1 MRVSQVE
8 WTLSHSDSFSL
19 PRAPERILAVSIGGL
34 GDTVLFSPV
43 IRALRTRY
51 PEAHIELL
59 VASQL
64 AGTAY
69 APTNEIDRLFVA
81 NTNYSSLFTK
91 AVCLLPYSFRS
102 RIRGGFDL
110 GVFATGLNSKFIMF
124 LKTLAGIRRIVSAP
138 MPPSYETDFACNVA
152 LARRFDNDISEQD
165 VFFPV
170 TDEALGEAKR
180 ELARYDLLDTAR
192 VLAVYPSR
200 ELPHRP
206 RWQLWKLARVI
217 RLLKDKGYISK
228 VVLVG
233 SEEEGKEWQFADK
246 EDGIDANLA
255 GSLSILSIGAL
266 LSQCGIALGN
276 DGGIMHVAGAVGC
289 PLVVIMTSAPAS
301 YKPAGQKVRIVKSSL
316 SCCDSSYPQRP
327 EQCEIAKCT
336 EDITVEAVLQQCLDI
351 LGTNGSAI

>member
-1 MRVSQVE
+1 MNRSNSISPP
-8 WTLSHSDSFSL
+8 T
-19 PRAPERILAVSIGGL
+19 AAGRILAVSIGGL

-59 VASQL
+59 VASRL

-69 APTNEIDRLFVA
+69 ALSKEIDRLIVA
-81 NTNYSSLFTK
+81 DTNYSFLLFR
-91 AVCLLPYSFRS
+91 ALCLLPYSFRS

-110 GVFATGLNSKFIMF
+110 GVFATGLNPKFVMF
-124 LKTLAGIRRIVSAP
+124 LKSLAGIRRIVSAP
-138 MPPSYETDFACNVA
+138 TPPSYETDFACNVA

-170 TDEALGEAKR
+170 TNEALGEAKR

-217 RLLKDKGYISK
+217 RLLKDKGSISK

-233 SEEEGKEWQFADK
+233 SEEEGKEWQLADR
-246 EDGIDANLA
+246 EGGIDANLA
-255 GSLSILSIGAL
+255 GSLSIHAIGAL
-266 LSQCGIALGN
+266 FSQCGMALGN
-276 DGGIMHVAGAVGC
+276 DGGIMHIAGAVGC
-289 PLVVIMTSAPAS
+289 PLVVVMTSAPAS
-301 YKPAGQKVRIVKSSL
+301 YRPAGQKVRIVKPNL
-316 SCCDSSYPQRP
+316 SCCDSLYPQRS
-327 EQCEIAKCT
+327 EQCEVAKCT
-336 EDITVEAVLQQCLDI
+336 EDITVEEVFQQCLDI
-351 LGTNGSAI
+351 LGTNDSAI

>member
-1 MRVSQVE
+1 MRASQGE
-8 WTLSHSDSFSL
+8 LTLNPSDSFSL
-19 PRAPERILAVSIGGL
+19 PKAAERILAVSIGGL

-59 VASQL
+59 VASLL

-69 APTNEIDRLFVA
+69 APSNEIDRLIVA
-81 NTNYSSLFTK
+81 DINCSFLFAK
-91 AVCLLPYSFRS
+91 AFCLLPYSFRS

-110 GVFATGLNSKFIMF
+110 GVFATGLNPKFVMF

-138 MPPSYETDFACNVA
+138 MPPSHATDLACNVA
-152 LARRFDNDISEQD
+152 LARRFDNDISEHD

-206 RWQLWKLARVI
+206 RWQLWKLAGVI
-217 RLLKDKGYISK
+217 RLLKDKGFISK

-233 SEEEGKEWQFADK
+233 SEEEGKEWQFAEK

-255 GSLSILSIGAL
+255 GRLSILAIGAL
-266 LSQCGIALGN
+266 FSKCSMVLGN
-276 DGGIMHVAGAVGC
+276 DGGIMHIAGAVGC
-289 PLVVIMTSAPAS
+289 PLVVVMTSAPAS
-301 YKPAGQKVRIVKSSL
+301 YKPAGQKVRVVKSSL

-327 EQCEIAKCT
+327 KQCEVAKCT
-336 EDITVEAVLQQCLDI
+336 EDITVEEVFQQCSDI
-351 LGTNGSAI
+351 LGTNSIAI